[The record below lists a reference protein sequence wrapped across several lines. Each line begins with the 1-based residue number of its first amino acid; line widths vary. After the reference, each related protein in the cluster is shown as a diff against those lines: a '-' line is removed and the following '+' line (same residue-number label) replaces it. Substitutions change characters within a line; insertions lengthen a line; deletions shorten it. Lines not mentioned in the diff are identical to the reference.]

1 MHIHVRNPDE
11 TASSGP
17 GLVALVQDG
26 VDLPRVGRRS
36 DGLPGGGAAPSPETR
51 RGPAVNAQQVSEIA
65 VAAKQASV
73 EHLRGAAEELN
84 KALRQSTRNLEFRLD
99 EGTNRVVVKLTDTET
114 GEVIR
119 QIPSD
124 EMLAISRAIGEFQQG
139 LLLRQKA

>member
-1 MHIHVRNPDE
+1 MIVQNANRLKPDVRPAGRAGDAVSGSAA
-11 TASSGP
+11 ASN
-17 GLVALVQDG
+17 ADK
-26 VDLPRVGRRS
+26 
-36 DGLPGGGAAPSPETR
+36 R
-51 RGPAVNAQQVSEIA
+51 RGVVVDVPPAADVA

-73 EHLRGAAEELN
+73 EQLQRAAEVVN
-84 KALRQSTRNLEFRLD
+84 KALRQSSRNLEFRLD
-99 EGTNRVVVKLTDTET
+99 ERTNRVVVKLTDTET

>member
-1 MHIHVRNPDE
+1 MIVQN
-11 TASSGP
+11 ASRLAQNLPQGGRANDAASGP
-17 GLVALVQDG
+17 VTTAGAGAV
-26 VDLPRVGRRS
+26 R
-36 DGLPGGGAAPSPETR
+36 GAAVELPITEIP
-51 RGPAVNAQQVSEIA
+51 VS
-65 VAAKQASV
+65 AKQASV
-73 EHLRGAAEELN
+73 EQVKRAAEVIN
-84 KALRQSTRNLEFRLD
+84 RALRQSNRNLEFRLD

>member
-1 MHIHVRNPDE
+1 MIVQNANRLKPDVRTAGRAGDAASGSAA
-11 TASSGP
+11 ASS
-17 GLVALVQDG
+17 ADK
-26 VDLPRVGRRS
+26 
-36 DGLPGGGAAPSPETR
+36 R
-51 RGPAVNAQQVSEIA
+51 RGVAVDVPPAADVA

-73 EHLRGAAEELN
+73 EQLQRAAEVVN
-84 KALRQSTRNLEFRLD
+84 KALRQSSRNLEFRLD
-99 EGTNRVVVKLTDTET
+99 ERTNRVVVKLTDTET

>member
-1 MHIHVRNPDE
+1 MIVQNANRLKLDVRTPGRAGDAASGSAA
-11 TASSGP
+11 ASS
-17 GLVALVQDG
+17 ADK
-26 VDLPRVGRRS
+26 
-36 DGLPGGGAAPSPETR
+36 R
-51 RGPAVNAQQVSEIA
+51 RGIVVDVPPDADVA

-73 EHLRGAAEELN
+73 EQLQRAAEVVN
-84 KALRQSTRNLEFRLD
+84 KTLRQSSRNLEFRLD
-99 EGTNRVVVKLTDTET
+99 EQTNRVVVKLTDTET

>member
-1 MHIHVRNPDE
+1 MIVQNANRLKHDVQRAGRSGEAASGRVLASNAE
-11 TASSGP
+11 TKGGA
-17 GLVALVQDG
+17 A
-26 VDLPRVGRRS
+26 VDLPPVA
-36 DGLPGGGAAPSPETR
+36 D
-51 RGPAVNAQQVSEIA
+51 VA

-73 EHLRGAAEELN
+73 EQVKRAAEVIN
-84 KALRQSTRNLEFRLD
+84 RALQQSNRSLEFRLD

>member
-1 MHIHVRNPDE
+1 MI
-11 TASSGP
+11 
-17 GLVALVQDG
+17 VQNANRLKHDVQRAGRAGDG
-26 VDLPRVGRRS
+26 V
-36 DGLPGGGAAPSPETR
+36 PGPVAASNADTR
-51 RGPAVNAQQVSEIA
+51 RGVVVDVPPAADVA

-73 EHLRGAAEELN
+73 EQVKRAAEVIN
-84 KALRQSTRNLEFRLD
+84 KALRQSNRNLEFRLD

-124 EMLAISRAIGEFQQG
+124 EMLAISRAIGELQQG